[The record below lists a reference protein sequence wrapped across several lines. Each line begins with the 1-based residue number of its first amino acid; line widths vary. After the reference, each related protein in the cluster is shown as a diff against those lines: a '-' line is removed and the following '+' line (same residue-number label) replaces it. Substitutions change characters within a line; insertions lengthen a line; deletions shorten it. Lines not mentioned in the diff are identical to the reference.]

1 MKKVSL
7 SVLAMVLAV
16 LLCACNMT
24 FDGYF
29 YKLDDA
35 RMDKKVYAQYDYLH
49 TVEQEGLIVDFIFA
63 GNMLHIYKIDCRQS
77 GGKNQYKVS
86 SMFSTPVAQY
96 LTELDTNEAPKWY
109 STGGIP
115 SKDQHKVEFCFSDS
129 EIADEGAKGFTFEY
143 DEATY
148 WLYYK
153 IQ

>member
-1 MKKVSL
+1 MKKASL

-29 YKLDDA
+29 YNLEDA
-35 RMDKKVYAQYDYLH
+35 RTDKNVYAQYDFLH
-49 TVEQEGLIVDFIFA
+49 TVEQDGLIVDFIFA
-63 GNMLHIYKIDCRQS
+63 GNMLHISKIDCRQS

-86 SMFSTPVAQY
+86 SMFSAPLAQY
-96 LTELDTNEAPKWY
+96 LTELDNNGALKWY
-109 STGGIP
+109 STGGVP
-115 SKDQHKVEFCFSDS
+115 SKNQHKVEFCFSDS
-129 EIADEGAKGFTFEY
+129 EIADENVKGFAFQYGAAE
-143 DEATY
+143 Y